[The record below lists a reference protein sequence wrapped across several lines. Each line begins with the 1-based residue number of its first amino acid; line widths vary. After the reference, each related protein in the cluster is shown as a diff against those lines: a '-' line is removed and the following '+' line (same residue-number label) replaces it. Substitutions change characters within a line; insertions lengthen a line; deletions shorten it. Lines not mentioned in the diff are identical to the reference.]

1 MDMALENDI
10 PFPLAIPKELPIH
23 ENMDES
29 TFNALMEIGYLQAV
43 RGETYSAAEVF
54 EEIERGL

>member
-10 PFPLAIPKELPIH
+10 PFLLAIPKELPIH

-29 TFNALMEIGYLQAV
+29 TFNALMEIGYLQEYEGK
-43 RGETYSAAEVF
+43 RILLQKYLKS
-54 EEIERGL
+54 